1 MLGEWETMRFKAYR
15 IKAEEN
21 YQAVSLG
28 TSEELYSKLFNC
40 PKLEDEDNEYAV
52 MYLKKYEPF
61 VLGTFVQA
69 YNTVLTKFKD
79 KSENKEE
86 VKIEESEFNDKT
98 LFYIDFNEK
107 IIYIQSKRYPET
119 LNPRLMKKRMEEIFS
134 KCLNEKVIL
143 IETEISNTIEQI
155 EHVFKTSTVKK
166 IVFSNMKGLELPKG
180 SELHNPRKDLDDAL
194 VESYNIY
201 SKDTLDYMELR
212 AKAGEDLHKNPF
224 AKIGMTL
231 SGEYQDRE
239 IFKYMEI
246 VEGGEN
252 ITVRKEGND
261 SKIVNIGKRD
271 QDSSYGAYNK
281 ILKSNVKGY
290 TPD

>member
-1 MLGEWETMRFKAYR
+1 MRFKAYR
-15 IKAEEN
+15 VKSEEH
-21 YQAVSLG
+21 YQTVSLG
-28 TSEELYSKLFNC
+28 ILNELYTSLVNC

-61 VLGTFVQA
+61 ILGTFVQA

-86 VKIEESEFNDKT
+86 VKISESEFNDKT

-107 IIYIQSKRYPET
+107 IVYIQSKRYPET

-134 KCLNEKVIL
+134 KCLGEKVVL
-143 IETEISNTIEQI
+143 LETEINNTIEQI

-194 VESYNIY
+194 VESYNVY

-212 AKAGEDLHKNPF
+212 AKNGEDLHKNPF

-231 SGEYQDRE
+231 SDEYQDRE
-239 IFKYMEI
+239 VFKYMEI
-246 VEGGEN
+246 IEGGEK
-252 ITVRKEGND
+252 ITVRKEGNN
-261 SKIVNIGKRD
+261 SRIVNIGKKD
-271 QDSSYGAYNK
+271 QDSSYVAYEK
-281 ILKSNVKGY
+281 ILKSSVKGY
-290 TPD
+290 TPE